1 MGFSTAPYRSRSIVA
16 PTTREVTSRSV
27 SPEVATWA
35 EAIKA
40 ARDSSPVRETALGSA
55 ATVWLSGEPSE
66 AVSSVWPA
74 ACCGP
79 VSAWTACCTGASV
92 ASEAMAQE
100 SPGINPIPASDNANA
115 ETAIFLGNM
124 HFATSA
130 ADCGLLI
137 ARSFLESRRRHVDQ
151 RQSKELYGAERFQ
164 IHSCRPVDTS
174 FLGQN
179 RSKFDYRAKSI
190 PYWPTV
196 GAAPPHQSIRRA
208 PSAFVLDKR
217 LPARFVVLVRARRD
231 RRPLY
236 AHAAAPSPRR
246 AMIYRSWTRDH
257 GAASERSGC
266 RACERA
272 CPQHLPIVD
281 YLKLVA

>member
-179 RSKFDYRAKSI
+179 RSKFDYRAKSYHI
-190 PYWPTV
+190 GQPW
-196 GAAPPHQSIRRA
+196 AP
-208 PSAFVLDKR
+208 
-217 LPARFVVLVRARRD
+217 
-231 RRPLY
+231 RRPIKAY
-236 AHAAAPSPRR
+236 DGPRQ
-246 AMIYRSWTRDH
+246 RSFLTRDY
-257 GAASERSGC
+257 
-266 RACERA
+266 
-272 CPQHLPIVD
+272 LPVSSSWFGREGTGGH
-281 YLKLVA
+281 YMRTQPRLLHAGP